1 MMVVM
6 INATMT
12 MTVCKTLVSL
22 CKYNSKTREMQL
34 RFEEISWRQKKS
46 AMGHSASRVVVKADK
61 IEKIEEEEE
70 RRVVVHCQ
78 GGKVINSK
86 SALKMISSSLSDVF
100 LTLTCNCE
108 GGFELQRAS
117 SGEQGKNKVQNKVT
131 SLNTIIFNNKVT
143 NSSTKVTKALVD
155 KVEIKSGAQQQALTA
170 TKQAWPQKE

>member
-1 MMVVM
+1 M

-61 IEKIEEEEE
+61 IERIEEVEEN

-86 SALKMISSSLSDVF
+86 SALKMISSSLSDF
-100 LTLTCNCE
+100 Y
-108 GGFELQRAS
+108 LQ
-117 SGEQGKNKVQNKVT
+117 
-131 SLNTIIFNNKVT
+131 L
-143 NSSTKVTKALVD
+143 
-155 KVEIKSGAQQQALTA
+155 
-170 TKQAWPQKE
+170 